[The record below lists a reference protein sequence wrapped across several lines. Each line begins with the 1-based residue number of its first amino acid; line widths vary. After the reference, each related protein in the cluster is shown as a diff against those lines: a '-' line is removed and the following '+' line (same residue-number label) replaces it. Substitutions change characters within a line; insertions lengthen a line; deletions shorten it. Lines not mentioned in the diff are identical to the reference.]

1 MSVSRGRRGRVPND
15 AAAVVEHGVY
25 ERAPR
30 SQNPHQ
36 SDCAAVAGDGLD
48 ENTSLDFPTWE

>member
-1 MSVSRGRRGRVPND
+1 MPND
-15 AAAVVEHGVY
+15 AAAVVEHAVY

-36 SDCAAVAGDGLD
+36 SNRAAVAGDGLD